1 MIKKF
6 LPQTLL
12 GRSIMILVFPLIILQ
27 LIITVIFYNRHW
39 DTITR
44 HRTIDFVKDIT
55 LVVESFEKNK
65 SIENR
70 KWTLNNVS
78 EKLQL
83 QTFYKK
89 NVTLNLEQHELKP
102 TKLKKYLLENLD
114 PLNKKFNLEINDKKK
129 LITVMVELDEGVLEF
144 RASKKRIY
152 SSTTYIFI
160 LWMISASIILFIVAL
175 LFLKNQIKPI
185 RKLAIAVDRFGKGK
199 NIGNFKPSGAREVRR
214 VSNAFKIMKER
225 IENSISQ
232 RNKMFSSISHDIR
245 TILTRMKLNLE
256 LHKLDKGGLK
266 KDLVEME
273 QMVEEYLKYAKG
285 EEKEKIQK
293 VNIISLINLIKKRY
307 SKKNIYFNN
316 GKKINI
322 SVRLNSIKRCINN
335 LLSNSLKFSKNIKI
349 TCNKKNNYVEII
361 IDDDGPGIPEKERKK
376 VLQPFYRVEDSRNR
390 DTGGIGL
397 GITIA
402 ADIINNHGGNFFLDK
417 SPLGGLRAKIYLP
430 I

>member
-1 MIKKF
+1 MIKKI

-12 GRSIMILVFPLIILQ
+12 GRSILILVVPLIILQ
-27 LIITVIFYNRHW
+27 IIITVIFYNRHW

-44 HRTIDFVKDIT
+44 HRTIDFVNDIT

-65 SIENR
+65 SRENQI
-70 KWTLNNVS
+70 WILSNVS

-83 QTFYKK
+83 QTIYIENKK
-89 NVTLNLEQHELKP
+89 LSFEKDNEKTSKLE
-102 TKLKKYLLENLD
+102 KYLLENLD
-114 PLNKKFNLEINDKKK
+114 PLGKKFNLNINNKKK
-129 LITVMVELDEGVLEF
+129 LITIMVEVNNGILEF
-144 RASKKRIY
+144 RANKKRIY

-160 LWMISASIILFIVAL
+160 LWMIGASIILFIVAL

-199 NIGNFKPSGAREVRR
+199 NIQNFKPSGAKEVRR
-214 VSNAFKIMKER
+214 VSNAFKIMKDR
-225 IENSISQ
+225 IENSITQ

-266 KDLVEME
+266 KDLIEME
-273 QMVEEYLKYAKG
+273 EMVEEYLKYAKG

-293 VNIISLINLIKKRY
+293 INIVNLLNSIKKRY
-307 SKKNIYFNN
+307 SKKNIFFKND
-316 GKKINI
+316 KKINI
-322 SVRLNSIKRCINN
+322 SIRLNSIKRCINN
-335 LLSNSLKFSKNIKI
+335 ILSNSLKFSKKVEIS
-349 TCNKKNNYVEII
+349 CNKKKDYVEII
-361 IDDDGPGIPEKERKK
+361 IDDDGPGIPKSERKK
-376 VLQPFYRVEDSRNR
+376 VLQPFYRVEASRNR
-390 DTGGIGL
+390 NTGGIGL

-402 ADIINNHGGNFFLDK
+402 ADIINNHGGNFLLEQ

>member
-12 GRSIMILVFPLIILQ
+12 GRSILILVVPLIILQ
-27 LIITVIFYNRHW
+27 IIITLIFYNRHW
-39 DTITR
+39 DTIAR

-65 SIENR
+65 STENQS
-70 KWTLNNVS
+70 WVLNDVS

-83 QTFYKK
+83 QTLYIKNKK
-89 NVTLNLEQHELKP
+89 LSFDKDKQKTSKLE
-102 TKLKKYLLENLD
+102 KYLLENLD
-114 PLNKKFNLEINDKKK
+114 PLGKRFNLNINDKKK
-129 LITVMVELDEGVLEF
+129 LITVMVEINNGVLEF
-144 RASKKRIY
+144 RANKKRIY

-160 LWMISASIILFIVAL
+160 LWMVSASIILFIVAL

-199 NIGNFKPSGAREVRR
+199 DIENFKPSGAKEVRR
-214 VSNAFKIMKER
+214 VSSAFKIMKER
-225 IENSISQ
+225 IENSITQ

-256 LHKLDKGGLK
+256 LRKLDKSGLK
-266 KDLVEME
+266 KDLIEME
-273 QMVEEYLKYAKG
+273 EMVEEYLKYAKG

-293 VNIISLINLIKKRY
+293 INIVNLLNLIKKRY
-307 SKKNIYFNN
+307 SRKNIFFKNN
-316 GKKINI
+316 KKINI
-322 SVRLNSIKRCINN
+322 SIRLNSIKRCINN
-335 LLSNSLKFSKNIKI
+335 ILSNSLKFSKKIQI
-349 TCNKKNNYVEII
+349 TCNKKKDHVEII
-361 IDDDGPGIPEKERKK
+361 IDDDGPGIPQSERKK

-390 DTGGIGL
+390 NTGGIGL

-402 ADIINNHGGNFFLDK
+402 ADIINNHGGNFFLEK

>member
-1 MIKKF
+1 MIKKI

-12 GRSIMILVFPLIILQ
+12 GRSILILVVPLIILQ
-27 LIITVIFYNRHW
+27 IIITVIFYNRHW

-44 HRTIDFVKDIT
+44 HRTIDFVNDIT

-65 SIENR
+65 SRENQI
-70 KWTLNNVS
+70 WILSNVS

-83 QTFYKK
+83 QTIYIENKK
-89 NVTLNLEQHELKP
+89 LSFEKNNEKTSKLEE
-102 TKLKKYLLENLD
+102 YLLENLD
-114 PLNKKFNLEINDKKK
+114 PLGKKFNLNINNKKK
-129 LITVMVELDEGVLEF
+129 LITVMVEVNNGILEF
-144 RASKKRIY
+144 RANKKRIY

-160 LWMISASIILFIVAL
+160 LWMIGASIILFIVAL

-199 NIGNFKPSGAREVRR
+199 NIQNFKPSGAKEVRR
-214 VSNAFKIMKER
+214 VSNAFKIMKDR
-225 IENSISQ
+225 IENSITQ

-266 KDLVEME
+266 KDLIEME
-273 QMVEEYLKYAKG
+273 EMVEEYLKYAKG

-293 VNIISLINLIKKRY
+293 INIVNLLNSIKKRY
-307 SKKNIYFNN
+307 SKKNISFKND
-316 GKKINI
+316 KKINI
-322 SVRLNSIKRCINN
+322 SIRLNSIKRCINN
-335 LLSNSLKFSKNIKI
+335 ILSNSLKFSKKVEIS
-349 TCNKKNNYVEII
+349 CNKKKDYVEII
-361 IDDDGPGIPEKERKK
+361 IDDDGPGIPKSERKK

-390 DTGGIGL
+390 NTGGIGL

-402 ADIINNHGGNFFLDK
+402 ADIINNHGGNFLLEQ

>member
-12 GRSIMILVFPLIILQ
+12 GRSILILVIPLIVLQ
-27 LIITVIFYNRHW
+27 LIITIIFYNRHW

-65 SIENR
+65 SMENQI
-70 KWTLNNVS
+70 WALNNVS

-89 NVTLNLEQHELKP
+89 NKKLNFDKYKEKTTELE
-102 TKLKKYLLENLD
+102 KYLFKNLD
-114 PLNKKFNLEINDKKK
+114 PLNKKFNLSINDEKK
-129 LITVMVELDEGVLEF
+129 LITVMVELNEGVLEF
-144 RASKKRIY
+144 RANKKRIF

-160 LWMISASIILFIVAL
+160 LWMVSASIILFAVAL

-199 NIGNFKPSGAREVRR
+199 SIENFKPSGAREVRR
-214 VSNAFKIMKER
+214 VSNAFKIMKDR

-245 TILTRMKLNLE
+245 TVLTRMKLNLE
-256 LHKLDKGGLK
+256 LHKLDKSGLK

-273 QMVEEYLKYAKG
+273 EMVVEYLKYAKG
-285 EEKEKIQK
+285 EKKEKIQK
-293 VNIISLINLIKKRY
+293 VNITNLLNTIKKRY
-307 SKKNIYFNN
+307 PKKNIYFNN

-322 SVRLNSIKRCINN
+322 HIRLNSIKRCINN
-335 LLSNSLKFSKNIKI
+335 LISNSLKFSKNIEI
-349 TCNKKNNYVEII
+349 TCNKKNNNLEII
-361 IDDDGPGIPEKERKK
+361 IDDDGPGIPENERKK
-376 VLQPFYRVEDSRNR
+376 VLQPFYRIEASRNR

-402 ADIINNHGGNFFLDK
+402 ADIINNHGGDFFLDK

>member
-12 GRSIMILVFPLIILQ
+12 GRSIMILVIPLIILQ

>member
-1 MIKKF
+1 MIKKY

-12 GRSIMILVFPLIILQ
+12 GRSILILVVPLIILQ

-44 HRTIDFVKDIT
+44 HRSIDFVKDIT

-70 KWTLNNVS
+70 EWTLNSVS

-83 QTFYKK
+83 KTVYEKNKK
-89 NVTLNLEQHELKP
+89 LNLDNYTHKGNRLEE
-102 TKLKKYLLENLD
+102 YLSNKFI
-114 PLNKKFNLEINDKKK
+114 PLNKKFTLNINDKKK
-129 LITVMVELDEGVLEF
+129 LITVLVEVDDGILEF
-144 RASKKRIY
+144 KANKKRIF

-199 NIGNFKPSGAREVRR
+199 DIENFKPSGAKEVRR
-214 VSNAFKIMKER
+214 VSNAFKIMKNR
-225 IENSISQ
+225 IENSITQ

-256 LHKLDKGGLK
+256 LHKLNKSGLK

-273 QMVEEYLKYAKG
+273 EMVEEYLKYAKG
-285 EEKEKIQK
+285 EKKEKIQK
-293 VNIISLINLIKKRY
+293 VNIVDVINSIKKRY
-307 SKKNIYFNN
+307 SKKNIYLNN
-316 GKKINI
+316 LKKINI
-322 SVRLNSIKRCINN
+322 SIRVNSIKRCINN
-335 LLSNSLKFSKNIKI
+335 LLSNSIKFSEKIEISCIK
-349 TCNKKNNYVEII
+349 KKKFVEII
-361 IDDDGPGIPEKERKK
+361 IDDDGPGIPKNQRKK
-376 VLQPFYRVEDSRNR
+376 VMEPFYRVEGSRNR
-390 DTGGIGL
+390 DTGGVGL

-402 ADIINNHGGNFFLDK
+402 VDIINSHGGNLFLNE
-417 SPLGGLRAKIYLP
+417 SPMGGLRAKIELP

>member
-1 MIKKF
+1 MIKKI

-12 GRSIMILVFPLIILQ
+12 GRSILILVVPLIILQ
-27 LIITVIFYNRHW
+27 IIITVIFYNRHW

-44 HRTIDFVKDIT
+44 HRTIDFVNDIT

-65 SIENR
+65 SRENQV
-70 KWTLNNVS
+70 WILSNVS

-83 QTFYKK
+83 QTIYIENKK
-89 NVTLNLEQHELKP
+89 LSFEKDNEKTSKLEE
-102 TKLKKYLLENLD
+102 YLLENLD
-114 PLNKKFNLEINDKKK
+114 PLGKKFNLNINNKKK
-129 LITVMVELDEGVLEF
+129 LITVMVEVNNGILEF
-144 RASKKRIY
+144 RANKKRIY

-160 LWMISASIILFIVAL
+160 LWMIGASIILFIVAL

-199 NIGNFKPSGAREVRR
+199 NIQNFKPSGAKEVRR
-214 VSNAFKIMKER
+214 VSNAFKIMKDR
-225 IENSISQ
+225 IENSITQ

-266 KDLVEME
+266 KDLIEME
-273 QMVEEYLKYAKG
+273 EMVEEYLKYAKG

-293 VNIISLINLIKKRY
+293 INIVNLLNSIKKRY
-307 SKKNIYFNN
+307 SKKNIFFKND
-316 GKKINI
+316 KKINI
-322 SVRLNSIKRCINN
+322 SIRLNSIKRCINN
-335 LLSNSLKFSKNIKI
+335 ILSNSLKFSKKVEIS
-349 TCNKKNNYVEII
+349 CNKKKDYVEII
-361 IDDDGPGIPEKERKK
+361 IDDDGPGIPKSERKK
-376 VLQPFYRVEDSRNR
+376 VLQPFYRVEASRNR
-390 DTGGIGL
+390 NTGGIGL

-402 ADIINNHGGNFFLDK
+402 ADIINNHGGNFLLEQ

>member
-12 GRSIMILVFPLIILQ
+12 GRSILILVIPLIVLQ
-27 LIITVIFYNRHW
+27 LIITIIFYNRHW

-65 SIENR
+65 SMENQI
-70 KWTLNNVS
+70 WALNNVS

-89 NVTLNLEQHELKP
+89 NKKLNFDKYKEKTTELE
-102 TKLKKYLLENLD
+102 KYLFKNLD
-114 PLNKKFNLEINDKKK
+114 PLNKKFNLSINDEKK
-129 LITVMVELDEGVLEF
+129 LITVMVELNEGVLEF
-144 RASKKRIY
+144 RANKKRIF

-160 LWMISASIILFIVAL
+160 LWMVSASIILFAVAL

-199 NIGNFKPSGAREVRR
+199 SIENFKPSGAREVRR
-214 VSNAFKIMKER
+214 VSNAFKIMKDR

-245 TILTRMKLNLE
+245 TVLTRMKLNLE
-256 LHKLDKGGLK
+256 LHKLDKSGLK

-273 QMVEEYLKYAKG
+273 EMVVEYLKYAKG
-285 EEKEKIQK
+285 EKKEKIQK
-293 VNIISLINLIKKRY
+293 VNITNLLNTIKKRY
-307 SKKNIYFNN
+307 PKKNIYFNN

-322 SVRLNSIKRCINN
+322 HIRLNSIKRCINN
-335 LLSNSLKFSKNIKI
+335 LISNSLKFSKNIEI
-349 TCNKKNNYVEII
+349 TCNKKNNNLEII
-361 IDDDGPGIPEKERKK
+361 IDDDGPVIQENERKK
-376 VLQPFYRVEDSRNR
+376 VLQPFYRIEASRNR

-402 ADIINNHGGNFFLDK
+402 ADIINNHGGDFFLDK

>member
-12 GRSIMILVFPLIILQ
+12 GRSIMILVVPLIILQ

-65 SIENR
+65 SIENQ

-114 PLNKKFNLEINDKKK
+114 PLNKKFNLDINDKKK
-129 LITVMVELDEGVLEF
+129 IITVMVELDEGVLEF

-232 RNKMFSSISHDIR
+232 RNRMFSSISHDIR

>member
-12 GRSIMILVFPLIILQ
+12 GRSILILVVPLIILQ
-27 LIITVIFYNRHW
+27 IIITLIFYNRHW
-39 DTITR
+39 DTIAR

-65 SIENR
+65 STENQS
-70 KWTLNNVS
+70 WVLNDVS

-83 QTFYKK
+83 QTLYIKNKK
-89 NVTLNLEQHELKP
+89 LSFDKDKQKTSKLE
-102 TKLKKYLLENLD
+102 KYLLENLD
-114 PLNKKFNLEINDKKK
+114 PLGKRFNLNINDKKK
-129 LITVMVELDEGVLEF
+129 LITVMVEINNGVLEF
-144 RASKKRIY
+144 RANKKRIY

-160 LWMISASIILFIVAL
+160 LWIVIASIILFIVAL

-199 NIGNFKPSGAREVRR
+199 DIENFKPSGAKEVRR
-214 VSNAFKIMKER
+214 VSSAFKIMKER
-225 IENSISQ
+225 IENSITQ

-256 LHKLDKGGLK
+256 LHKLDKSGLK
-266 KDLVEME
+266 KDLIEME
-273 QMVEEYLKYAKG
+273 EMVEEYLKYAKG

-293 VNIISLINLIKKRY
+293 INIVNLLNLIKKRY
-307 SKKNIYFNN
+307 SRKNIFFKNN
-316 GKKINI
+316 KKINI
-322 SVRLNSIKRCINN
+322 SIRLNSIKRCINN
-335 LLSNSLKFSKNIKI
+335 ILSNSLKFSKKIQI
-349 TCNKKNNYVEII
+349 TCNKKKDHVEII
-361 IDDDGPGIPEKERKK
+361 IDDDGPGIPQSERKK

-390 DTGGIGL
+390 NTGGIGL

-402 ADIINNHGGNFFLDK
+402 ADIINNHGGNFFLEK

>member
-1 MIKKF
+1 MIKKI

-12 GRSIMILVFPLIILQ
+12 GRSILILVVPLIILQ
-27 LIITVIFYNRHW
+27 IIITLIFYNRHW

-55 LVVESFEKNK
+55 LVVESFERNK

-70 KWTLNNVS
+70 EWTLKNVS

-89 NVTLNLEQHELKP
+89 NARLYKKQNNEEP
-102 TKLKKYLLENLD
+102 SKLRKYLLENLD
-114 PLNKKFNLEINDKKK
+114 PINRKFNLEINNKKK
-129 LITVMVELDEGVLEF
+129 LITVMVELDEGILEF
-144 RASKKRIY
+144 RANKKRIY

-199 NIGNFKPSGAREVRR
+199 NVENFKPSGAKEVRR
-214 VSNAFKIMKER
+214 VSSAFKIMKER
-225 IENSISQ
+225 IENSITQ

-273 QMVEEYLKYAKG
+273 EMVEEYLKYAKG
-285 EEKEKIQK
+285 EKKEKIQK
-293 VNIISLINLIKKRY
+293 VNIVDVINSIKKRY
-307 SKKNIYFNN
+307 SKKNIYLNN
-316 GKKINI
+316 LKKINI
-322 SVRLNSIKRCINN
+322 SIRVNSIKRCINN
-335 LLSNSLKFSKNIKI
+335 LLSNSIKFSEKIEISCIK
-349 TCNKKNNYVEII
+349 KKKFVEII
-361 IDDDGPGIPEKERKK
+361 IDDDGPGIPKNQRKK
-376 VLQPFYRVEDSRNR
+376 VMEPFYRVEGSRNR
-390 DTGGIGL
+390 DTGGVGL

-402 ADIINNHGGNFFLDK
+402 VDIINSHGGNLFLNE
-417 SPLGGLRAKIYLP
+417 SPMGGLRAKIELP

>member
-12 GRSIMILVFPLIILQ
+12 GRSILILVVPLIILQ
-27 LIITVIFYNRHW
+27 IIITLIFYNRHW
-39 DTITR
+39 DTIAR

-65 SIENR
+65 STENQS
-70 KWTLNNVS
+70 WVLNDVS

-83 QTFYKK
+83 QTLYIKNKK
-89 NVTLNLEQHELKP
+89 LSFDKDKQKTSKLE
-102 TKLKKYLLENLD
+102 KYLLENLD
-114 PLNKKFNLEINDKKK
+114 PLGKRFNLNINDKKK
-129 LITVMVELDEGVLEF
+129 LITVMVEINNGVLEF
-144 RASKKRIY
+144 RANKKRIY

-160 LWMISASIILFIVAL
+160 LWMVSASIILFIVAL

-199 NIGNFKPSGAREVRR
+199 DIENFKPSGAKEVRR
-214 VSNAFKIMKER
+214 VSSAFKIMKER
-225 IENSISQ
+225 IENSITQ

-256 LHKLDKGGLK
+256 LHKLDKSGLK
-266 KDLVEME
+266 KDLIEME
-273 QMVEEYLKYAKG
+273 EMVEEYLKYAKG

-293 VNIISLINLIKKRY
+293 INIVNLLNLIKKRY
-307 SKKNIYFNN
+307 SKKNIFFKNN
-316 GKKINI
+316 KKINI
-322 SVRLNSIKRCINN
+322 SIRLNSIKRCINN
-335 LLSNSLKFSKNIKI
+335 ILSNSLKFSKKIKI
-349 TCNKKNNYVEII
+349 SCHKVKGYVEII
-361 IDDDGPGIPEKERKK
+361 IDDDGPGIPRNERKK
-376 VLQPFYRVEDSRNR
+376 VLQPFYRVEGSRNR
-390 DTGGIGL
+390 NTGGIGL

-402 ADIINNHGGNFFLDK
+402 ADIINNHGGNFFLGK